1 MAIRHRWTFAEDKL
15 CCQRYVEAY
24 VIQQQDL
31 PLSEFIRGLSAELPQ
46 IQPSSL
52 RMKAQNIKQILLVRH
67 IPDTLSSAPSAN
79 YSRQNWDAM
88 TCVLEEANLL
98 PEHTAEKQR

>member
-1 MAIRHRWTFAEDKL
+1 MSPFIFAKLILPDPMAIRHRWTFAEDKL

-46 IQPSSL
+46 IKPSSL
-52 RMKAQNIKQILLVRH
+52 RMKAQNIKQILLEY
-67 IPDTLSSAPSAN
+67 AA
-79 YSRQNWDAM
+79 
-88 TCVLEEANLL
+88 
-98 PEHTAEKQR
+98 